1 MTNNRDTKKH
11 LIAAVGLQF
20 ALLIGLTVQPISTLI
35 TGRVITLRTVPVDP
49 YDMFRGDYVRLSYD
63 MSNFPVPFETS
74 DNSDIYATL
83 SPAGQNWKVRAISA
97 KKPVLLEGEI
107 CIKGK
112 VKKQYGRTQ
121 LHFGIE
127 QVYVPEKTGGK
138 AEQAKALIV
147 DLAVDK
153 NGNAVIKRVMN
164 GSETIYDANNLL
176 SVNI

>member
-1 MTNNRDTKKH
+1 MSNRKTTKGQ

-20 ALLIGLTVQPISTLI
+20 ALLVGLTAQPIITLI
-35 TGRVITLRTVPVDP
+35 TGTTVTLPTVPVDP

-83 SPAGQNWKVRAISA
+83 SPNGQYWKTRAISA
-97 KKPVLLEGEI
+97 KKPLLREGEI

-127 QVYVPEKTGGK
+127 QVYVPEKAGGK
-138 AEQAKALIV
+138 AEQAKALRV

-164 GSETIYDANNLL
+164 GSESIYDANNLL
-176 SVNI
+176 SINL

>member
-1 MTNNRDTKKH
+1 MTTNRKTKGL

-20 ALLIGLTVQPISTLI
+20 VLLVGLTIQPVLTLT
-35 TGRVITLRTVPVDP
+35 TGRVVTLQTKPVDP

-63 MSNFPVPFETS
+63 MSNFPVPFEVS

-83 SPAGQNWKVRAISA
+83 SPTGQYWKPRAISA
-97 KKPVLLEGEI
+97 NKPVLLEGEI

-112 VKKQYGRTQ
+112 IKKQYGRTQ

-127 QVYVPEKTGGK
+127 QVYVPEKTGRK
-138 AEQAKALIV
+138 AEESKALKV

-176 SVNI
+176 STNL